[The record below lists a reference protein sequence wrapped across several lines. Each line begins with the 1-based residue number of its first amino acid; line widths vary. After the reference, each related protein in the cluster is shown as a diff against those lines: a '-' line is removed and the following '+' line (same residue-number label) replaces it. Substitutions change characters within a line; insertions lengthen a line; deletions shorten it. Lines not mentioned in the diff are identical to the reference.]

1 MSSTTTTTTNNTGT
15 VILGAGIIGVSTAY
29 YLSLSSPQSSSS
41 SEIHLIDPSPTLFWS
56 ASGFAGGFLARN
68 WFAPEVSSL
77 GALSFAEH
85 ARLASAHDGRRNW
98 SYAPSTSL
106 GYSAVAADKGVKKR
120 GDDWLRSGTSRAEA
134 APGDQKQKVPVL
146 SVEDLNQKTPAWL
159 RRREGDDVEVIG
171 GEGDAAQLEPER
183 LCRFLLEEAEGR
195 GVKVSKGTEAVEVLR
210 DGEGVV
216 SGVVVRDV
224 KTGEEREVQ
233 CSRIIITAGCWSGQ
247 VWEKLF
253 GATSETVKRL
263 PVTSLAGYS
272 LVVKSPRW
280 AGAVDGEGCHAVY
293 TSHAF
298 CPEIFSRVGG
308 QIYFAGLNS
317 AAMPLPNVAEGS
329 KVPTEPMQL
338 VKQAARELLGSGK
351 DGEDDL
357 EVVRE
362 GLCFRPVTPW
372 GLPIV
377 ARVPDEHLGGG
388 IRTSPGAEGGV
399 FLATGHGPWGISM
412 SLGTGIVMSELES
425 RSCRCCST
433 VLQAVMNSFEDSR
446 RAAGFSRRLLSG
458 R

>member
-1 MSSTTTTTTNNTGT
+1 MSSTTTTTTTTTITANTGT

-29 YLSLSSPQSSSS
+29 YLSLSSSSSS
-41 SEIHLIDPSPTLFWS
+41 SSSPEIHLIDPSPTLFWS

-85 ARLASAHDGRRNW
+85 ARLAAAHDGRSNW

-134 APGDQKQKVPVL
+134 APEKLLPVL
-146 SVEDLNQKTPAWL
+146 SAEDLKKKTPAWL
-159 RRREGDDVEVIG
+159 RRRQGDDVEVIG

-183 LCRFLLEEAEGR
+183 LCRFLLAEAEGR
-195 GVKVSKGTEAVEVLR
+195 GVKVSQGAEAVEVLR
-210 DGEGVV
+210 EGPEGVV
-216 SGVVVRDV
+216 SGVRLRDV
-224 KTGEEREVQ
+224 KTGEVREVK

-253 GATSETVKRL
+253 GATSKTVKQL
-263 PVTSLAGYS
+263 PVTSLAGHS

-280 AGAVDGEGCHAVY
+280 QGAVDGEGCHAVY
-293 TSHAF
+293 TSYDDAF
-298 CPEIFSRVGG
+298 CPEIFSKVGG
-308 QIYFAGLNS
+308 EIYFAGLNS
-317 AAMPLPNVAEGS
+317 AVVPLPSVAEGS
-329 KVPTEPMQL
+329 KVQTESMEL
-338 VKQAARELLGSGK
+338 VKQAARELLGSDI

-388 IRTSPGAEGGV
+388 IQTKLGAEGGV
-399 FLATGHGPWGISM
+399 FMATGHGPWGISM
-412 SLGTGIVMSELES
+412 SLGTGIVMSELVQGRPLS
-425 RSCRCCST
+425 ADISA
-433 VLQAVMNSFEDSR
+433 LGFEKVVER
-446 RAAGFSRRLLSG
+446 TN
-458 R
+458 

>member
-1 MSSTTTTTTNNTGT
+1 MTSPTAVNTVGGT

-29 YLSLSSPQSSSS
+29 YLSQSSSS
-41 SEIHLIDPSPTLFWS
+41 SSSSGEEIHLIDPAPTLFWS

-85 ARLASAHDGRRNW
+85 ARLAAAHDGRRNW

-134 APGDQKQKVPVL
+134 APELPKL
-146 SVEDLNQKTPAWL
+146 SVEDLKKKVPAWL
-159 RRREGDDVEVIG
+159 RRRQGDDVEVIG
-171 GEGDAAQLEPER
+171 TKGDAAQLDPER
-183 LCRFLLEEAEGR
+183 LCQFLLGEAEGR
-195 GVKVSKGTEAVEVLR
+195 GVKVSKGTEAVEVLK
-210 DGEGVV
+210 DEQEVI
-216 SGVVVRDV
+216 SGVRVRDV
-224 KTGEEREVQ
+224 KTGEERVIK

-253 GATSETVKRL
+253 GATSETVKKL

-293 TSHAF
+293 TSHDAF

-317 AAMPLPNVAEGS
+317 ATVLLPSVAEGS
-329 KVPTEPMQL
+329 KVQTESMEL
-338 VKQAARELLGSGK
+338 VKQAARELLGAED
-351 DGEDDL
+351 DGVDDL

-372 GLPIV
+372 GLPII

-388 IRTSPGAEGGV
+388 IQAEGGV
-399 FLATGHGPWGISM
+399 FVATGHGPWGISM
-412 SLGTGIVMSELES
+412 SLGTGIVMSELVQGRQLSADISALGFDEK
-425 RSCRCCST
+425 
-433 VLQAVMNSFEDSR
+433 VFGK
-446 RAAGFSRRLLSG
+446 AA
-458 R
+458 

>member
-1 MSSTTTTTTNNTGT
+1 MSSTTTTANTDT

-29 YLSLSSPQSSSS
+29 YLSLSSS

-106 GYSAVAADKGVKKR
+106 GYSAVAVDKGVKKR

-134 APGDQKQKVPVL
+134 APDLPVL
-146 SVEDLNQKTPAWL
+146 SVEDLKKKTPAWL
-159 RRREGDDVEVIG
+159 KRREGDDVEVIG

-183 LCRFLLEEAEGR
+183 LCRFLLSEAEGR
-195 GVKVSKGTEAVEVLR
+195 GVKVSQGAEAVEVLR
-210 DGEGVV
+210 DGPEGVV
-216 SGVVVRDV
+216 SGLRLRDV
-224 KTGEEREVQ
+224 KTGEEREVK

-253 GATSETVKRL
+253 GATSPTVKRL
-263 PVTSLAGYS
+263 PVTSLAGHS

-293 TSHAF
+293 TSHDVF

-317 AAMPLPNVAEGS
+317 AAVPLPNVAEGS
-329 KVPTEPMQL
+329 KVQSESMEL
-338 VKQAARELLGSGK
+338 VKQAARELLGSGD

-362 GLCFRPVTPW
+362 GLCFRPLTPW

-377 ARVPDEHLGGG
+377 ARVPDEHLGCG
-388 IRTSPGAEGGV
+388 IQTKPGAEGGV

-412 SLGTGIVMSELES
+412 SLGTGIVMSELVQGRPLS
-425 RSCRCCST
+425 ADISA
-433 VLQAVMNSFEDSR
+433 LGFEKVIGKAD
-446 RAAGFSRRLLSG
+446 
-458 R
+458 

>member
-1 MSSTTTTTTNNTGT
+1 MSSCTTTTTTSTSAGT

-29 YLSLSSPQSSSS
+29 YLSLSSSRPSSPSPP
-41 SEIHLIDPSPTLFWS
+41 SEIHLVDPSPSLFWS

-68 WFAPEVSSL
+68 WFAAEVSSL

-106 GYSAVAADKGVKKR
+106 GYSAVAVDKGVNKR

-134 APGDQKQKVPVL
+134 ALGDNKEKVPVV
-146 SVEDLNQKTPAWL
+146 SVEDLKEKTPTWL

-171 GEGDAAQLEPER
+171 GEGDTAQLEPER
-183 LCRFLLEEAEGR
+183 LCRFLLGEAEGR

-210 DGEGVV
+210 DGEGVIR
-216 SGVVVRDV
+216 GVRLKDV
-224 KTGEEREVQ
+224 MTGEEREVK

-263 PVTSLAGYS
+263 PVTSLAGHS

-293 TSHAF
+293 TSHAAF
-298 CPEIFSRVGG
+298 SPEIFSRVDG

-317 AAMPLPNVAEGS
+317 AAVPLPSVAEGS
-329 KVPTEPMQL
+329 TVQTGSIEL
-338 VKQAARELLGSGK
+338 VKQAARELLGSGD

-388 IRTSPGAEGGV
+388 IRTKPGAEGGV

-412 SLGTGIVMSELES
+412 SLGTGIVMSELVQGRPLS
-425 RSCRCCST
+425 ADISALAFDDK
-433 VLQAVMNSFEDSR
+433 VVGKAVQV
-446 RAAGFSRRLLSG
+446 
-458 R
+458 